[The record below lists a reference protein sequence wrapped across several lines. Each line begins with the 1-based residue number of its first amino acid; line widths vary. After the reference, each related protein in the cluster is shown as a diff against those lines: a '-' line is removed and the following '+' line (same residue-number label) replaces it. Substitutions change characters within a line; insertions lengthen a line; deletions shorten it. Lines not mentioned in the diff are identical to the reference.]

1 MGEVHT
7 VRASG
12 QLRPSARN
20 IDSCRAPRRTAGWCS
35 ARGTLQP
42 GIRAARFR
50 RTAGS
55 HAWLW
60 LSAPAR
66 PGMRNRMSDGGS
78 GMKAQQVEMFV
89 RAMATPADT
98 TGLQEL
104 ADSGKIRPETLV
116 ALVGKTEGTGAHDDW
131 GRVWADVVLRDWTGR
146 FLGIPAGDVA
156 KQVIFVLSGGC
167 PGVITPHIAAVTR
180 EWVEVPDKAASASD
194 DKRLVVGRAGSD
206 PMPPEEV
213 GRMGQIRKVAE
224 ATRAAMADAGLT
236 DPKDVHLVMV
246 KVPGLTTASIKDA
259 ESRGKTVVSHDLTFG
274 PEGAGVY
281 ANDAAALGV
290 AMALGE
296 VPESSLSDD
305 VVRRDWDLYS
315 EVAMTSSGG
324 EKRHGEVVVFGNSTT
339 SQSMLRIGHAVTKDF
354 IDAEGV
360 RNALRSAGLQCNGL
374 PAESDLSRLVHVF
387 AKSVIPGSDQIRGQR
402 ITLLDDVDA
411 YQIGK
416 ALGGMLVA
424 SVTGR
429 TTNYVS
435 GGERNSHQGPP
446 GGNIVA
452 AVVRTEATP

>member
-1 MGEVHT
+1 
-7 VRASG
+7 
-12 QLRPSARN
+12 
-20 IDSCRAPRRTAGWCS
+20 
-35 ARGTLQP
+35 
-42 GIRAARFR
+42 
-50 RTAGS
+50 
-55 HAWLW
+55 
-60 LSAPAR
+60 
-66 PGMRNRMSDGGS
+66 
-78 GMKAQQVEMFV
+78 MKVQRVDMFV
-89 RAMATPADT
+89 SAMATPADT
-98 TGLQEL
+98 SGLQKL
-104 ADSGKIRPETLV
+104 ADSGKIKPDTLV
-116 ALVGKTEGTGAHDDW
+116 ALVGKTEGTGFHDDW
-131 GRVWADVVLRDWTGR
+131 GRVWADVALREWTAE
-146 FLGIPAGDVA
+146 FLGIRVDEVA
-156 KQVIFVLSGGC
+156 KHVIFVLSGGC
-167 PGVITPHIAAVTR
+167 PGVITPHIAAISR
-180 EWVEVPDKAASASD
+180 ELVEVPDRDVHAGGE
-194 DKRLVVGRAGSD
+194 KRLVVGRAGSD

-224 ATRAAMADAGLT
+224 ATLRAMEDAGLT

-274 PEGAGVY
+274 PEGAGSY

-296 VPESSLSDD
+296 VPESALSDG
-305 VVRRDWDLYS
+305 VVRRNWDLYS

-324 EKRHGEVVVFGNSTT
+324 EKRHGEVVVFGNSA
-339 SQSMLRIGHAVTKDF
+339 SSLSALRIGHAVTRDF

-360 RNALRSAGLQCNGL
+360 RKALRSAGLHFKDGL
-374 PAESDLSRLVHVF
+374 PDEADLSRLVHVF

-402 ITLLDDVDA
+402 ITLLDDADA

-452 AVVRTEATP
+452 AVVRADT

>member
-1 MGEVHT
+1 
-7 VRASG
+7 
-12 QLRPSARN
+12 
-20 IDSCRAPRRTAGWCS
+20 
-35 ARGTLQP
+35 
-42 GIRAARFR
+42 
-50 RTAGS
+50 
-55 HAWLW
+55 
-60 LSAPAR
+60 
-66 PGMRNRMSDGGS
+66 
-78 GMKAQQVEMFV
+78 MKAQRVEMFV
-89 RAMATPADT
+89 CPSATPADT
-98 TGLQEL
+98 SGLQRL
-104 ADSGKIRPETLV
+104 ADAGKIKPETLV

-131 GRVWADVVLRDWTGR
+131 GRVWADVALREWTAK
-146 FLGIPAGDVA
+146 FLGIRVDDVA

-180 EWVEVPDKAASASD
+180 EWVEIPDVNAQQ

-206 PMPPEEV
+206 AIAPEEV
-213 GRMGQIRKVAE
+213 GRMGMIRKVAQATHE
-224 ATRAAMADAGLT
+224 AMQDGALS

-246 KVPGLTTASIKDA
+246 KVPGLTVASIKDA

-274 PEGAGVY
+274 PEGAGSY

-296 VPESSLSDD
+296 VPESSLSDE
-305 VVRRDWDLYS
+305 VVRRNWDLYS

-324 EKRHGEVVVFGNSTT
+324 EKRHGEVVVFGNSNT
-339 SQSMLRIGHAVTKDF
+339 SQSPLRIGHSVTRDF

-360 RNALRSAGLQCNGL
+360 RKALRSAGLLFKDGL
-374 PAESDLSRLVHVF
+374 PDEADLTRLVHVF
-387 AKSVIPGSDQIRGQR
+387 AKSVIPGSDQVRGQR
-402 ITLLDDVDA
+402 ITLLDDADA

-452 AVVRTEATP
+452 AVVRADS

>member
-1 MGEVHT
+1 
-7 VRASG
+7 
-12 QLRPSARN
+12 
-20 IDSCRAPRRTAGWCS
+20 
-35 ARGTLQP
+35 
-42 GIRAARFR
+42 
-50 RTAGS
+50 
-55 HAWLW
+55 
-60 LSAPAR
+60 
-66 PGMRNRMSDGGS
+66 
-78 GMKAQQVEMFV
+78 MKAQRVEMFV
-89 RAMATPADT
+89 CPMASPSDT
-98 TGLQEL
+98 SGLQKL
-104 ADSGKIRPETLV
+104 ADERRIRPDSLV

-131 GRVWADVVLRDWTGR
+131 GRVWADVALREWTSK
-146 FLGIPAGDVA
+146 FLGIPVADVA
-156 KQVIFVLSGGC
+156 SRVIFVLSGGC
-167 PGVITPHIAAVTR
+167 PGVITPHIVAVTR
-180 EWVEVPDKAASASD
+180 EWIEVPDSRGKGGH
-194 DKRLVVGRAGSD
+194 DKRLVVGVAGSD

-224 ATRAAMADAGLT
+224 AARRAMADAGLT
-236 DPKDVHLVMV
+236 DPTDVHLVMV

-296 VPESSLSDD
+296 VPEAALSDS
-305 VVRRDWDLYS
+305 VVRRNWDLFS

-324 EKRHGEVVVFGNSTT
+324 EKRHGEVVVFGNSST
-339 SQSMLRIGHAVTKDF
+339 SQSKLQIGHAVTKDF

-360 RNALRSAGLQCNGL
+360 RNALRSAGLKFNGGL
-374 PAESDLSRLVHVF
+374 PDEGDLSRLVHVF
-387 AKSVIPGSDQIRGQR
+387 AKSVIPGSDQVRGQR
-402 ITLLDDVDA
+402 ITLLDDADA

-446 GGNIVA
+446 GGNIIA
-452 AVVRTEATP
+452 AVVRTER

>member
-1 MGEVHT
+1 
-7 VRASG
+7 
-12 QLRPSARN
+12 
-20 IDSCRAPRRTAGWCS
+20 
-35 ARGTLQP
+35 
-42 GIRAARFR
+42 
-50 RTAGS
+50 
-55 HAWLW
+55 
-60 LSAPAR
+60 
-66 PGMRNRMSDGGS
+66 
-78 GMKAQQVEMFV
+78 MKAQRVEMFV
-89 RAMATPADT
+89 CPSATPADT
-98 TGLQEL
+98 SGLQEL
-104 ADSGKIRPETLV
+104 ADAGKLKPDTLV

-131 GRVWADVVLRDWTGR
+131 GRVWADVALREWTAR
-146 FLGIPAGDVA
+146 FLGVPVDEVSRH
-156 KQVIFVLSGGC
+156 VIFVLSGGC
-167 PGVITPHIAAVTR
+167 PGVITPHLAAVTR
-180 EWVEVPDKAASASD
+180 EWVEAPDRGRDD

-206 PMPPEEV
+206 AIAPEEV
-213 GRMGQIRKVAE
+213 GRMGMIRKVAMATHE
-224 ATRAAMADAGLT
+224 AMQDAALT

-296 VPESSLSDD
+296 VPEALLSDA
-305 VVRRDWDLYS
+305 VVRRNWDLYS

-324 EKRHGEVVVFGNSTT
+324 EKRHGEVVVFGNSNA
-339 SQSMLRIGHAVTKDF
+339 SRSNLRIGHAVTRDF
-354 IDAEGV
+354 IDADGV
-360 RNALRSAGLQCNGL
+360 RNALRSAGLHFTDGL
-374 PAESDLSRLVHVF
+374 PDEKDLASRLVHVF

-402 ITLLDDVDA
+402 ITLLDDADA

-452 AVVRTEATP
+452 AVVRAET

>member
-1 MGEVHT
+1 
-7 VRASG
+7 
-12 QLRPSARN
+12 L
-20 IDSCRAPRRTAGWCS
+20 
-35 ARGTLQP
+35 
-42 GIRAARFR
+42 
-50 RTAGS
+50 
-55 HAWLW
+55 
-60 LSAPAR
+60 
-66 PGMRNRMSDGGS
+66 
-78 GMKAQQVEMFV
+78 KAQKVEMFV
-89 RAMATPADT
+89 CSMATPADT
-98 TGLQEL
+98 SGLQQL
-104 ADSGKIRPETLV
+104 ADSGKIRPDTLV

-131 GRVWADVVLRDWTGR
+131 GRVWADVVLREWTGK

-180 EWVEVPDKAASASD
+180 AWVDVPDESNDSREKT
-194 DKRLVVGRAGSD
+194 LVVGRAGSE

-224 ATRAAMADAGLT
+224 ATHRAMTDAGLT

-259 ESRGKTVVSHDLTFG
+259 ESRGKSVVSHDLTFG
-274 PEGAGVY
+274 PEGAGAY

-296 VPESSLSDD
+296 VLESSLSDD
-305 VVRRDWDLYS
+305 VVRRNWDLYS

-324 EKRHGEVVVFGNSTT
+324 EKRHGEVVVFGNSTN
-339 SQSMLRIGHAVTKDF
+339 SRSDIRIGHAVTRDF
-354 IDAEGV
+354 IDAEGI
-360 RNALRSAGLQCNGL
+360 RNALRSAGLHFKEL
-374 PAESDLSRLVHVF
+374 PAEADLSRLVHVF

-402 ITLLDDVDA
+402 ITLLDDADA

-452 AVVRTEATP
+452 AVIRV

>member
-1 MGEVHT
+1 V
-7 VRASG
+7 
-12 QLRPSARN
+12 
-20 IDSCRAPRRTAGWCS
+20 
-35 ARGTLQP
+35 
-42 GIRAARFR
+42 
-50 RTAGS
+50 
-55 HAWLW
+55 
-60 LSAPAR
+60 
-66 PGMRNRMSDGGS
+66 
-78 GMKAQQVEMFV
+78 KAQKVEMFV
-89 RAMATPADT
+89 VPMAAPSDT
-98 TGLQEL
+98 SGLQRL
-104 ADSGKIRPETLV
+104 ADEGKIKPDTLV
-116 ALVGKTEGTGAHDDW
+116 AIAGKTEGTGQHDDW
-131 GRVWADVVLRDWTGR
+131 GRVWADVALRQWTAK
-146 FLGIPAGDVA
+146 FVGIPLDDVA

-167 PGVITPHIAAVTR
+167 PGVITPHIAVVTR
-180 EWVEVPDKAASASD
+180 EWVEVPETGAE
-194 DKRLVVGRAGSD
+194 KRLVVGRAGSD

-224 ATRAAMADAGLT
+224 ATHRAMADAGLT
-236 DPKDVHLVMV
+236 DPRDIHLVMV

-259 ESRGKTVVSHDLTFG
+259 ETRGKSVVSHDLTFG

-296 VPESSLSDD
+296 VKESALSDG
-305 VVRRDWDLYS
+305 VVRRDWSLYS

-324 EKRHGEVVVFGNSTT
+324 EKRHGEVLVFGNSSG
-339 SQSMLRIGHAVTKDF
+339 SQSSLVIGHAVTQDF

-360 RNALRSAGLQCNGL
+360 RNALRSAGLRFTGGL
-374 PAESDLSRLVHVF
+374 PDEADLSRLVHVF

-446 GGNIVA
+446 GGNIIA
-452 AVVRTEATP
+452 AVVRTD

>member
-1 MGEVHT
+1 
-7 VRASG
+7 
-12 QLRPSARN
+12 
-20 IDSCRAPRRTAGWCS
+20 
-35 ARGTLQP
+35 
-42 GIRAARFR
+42 
-50 RTAGS
+50 
-55 HAWLW
+55 
-60 LSAPAR
+60 
-66 PGMRNRMSDGGS
+66 
-78 GMKAQQVEMFV
+78 MKAQRVELFICP
-89 RAMATPADT
+89 MATPADT
-98 TGLQEL
+98 AGLQAL
-104 ADSGKIRPETLV
+104 VDSGKVKPDTLV

-131 GRVWADVVLRDWTGR
+131 GRVWADVALREWTSR
-146 FLGIPAGDVA
+146 FLGIPVTEVA
-156 KQVIFVLSGGC
+156 TQVIFVLSGGC
-167 PGVITPHIAAVTR
+167 PGVITPHIVAVTR
-180 EWVEVPDKAASASD
+180 ELVEVPDDSTGAGQNKEP
-194 DKRLVVGRAGSD
+194 DKRLVVGRAGSEA
-206 PMPPEEV
+206 MPPEEV

-224 ATRAAMADAGLT
+224 ATRKAMDDAGLT
-236 DPKDVHLVMV
+236 NPRDVHLVMV

-274 PEGAGVY
+274 PEGAGAY

-296 VPESSLSDD
+296 VPESALSDE

-324 EKRHGEVVVFGNSTT
+324 EKRHGEVVLFGNSSA
-339 SQSMLRIGHAVTKDF
+339 SQSAVRIGHAVTKDF

-360 RNALRSAGLQCNGL
+360 RNALRSAGLRFGNGL
-374 PAESDLSRLVHVF
+374 PSETELSRLVHVF

-402 ITLLDDVDA
+402 ITLLDDSDA

-416 ALGGMLVA
+416 ALGGMLIA

-452 AVVRTEATP
+452 AVVKA

>member
-1 MGEVHT
+1 
-7 VRASG
+7 
-12 QLRPSARN
+12 
-20 IDSCRAPRRTAGWCS
+20 
-35 ARGTLQP
+35 
-42 GIRAARFR
+42 
-50 RTAGS
+50 
-55 HAWLW
+55 
-60 LSAPAR
+60 
-66 PGMRNRMSDGGS
+66 
-78 GMKAQQVEMFV
+78 MKAQRVELFV
-89 RAMATPADT
+89 CPMATPADT
-98 TGLQEL
+98 SGLQQL
-104 ADSGKIRPETLV
+104 ADAGKIRPDTLV

-131 GRVWADVVLRDWTGR
+131 GRVWADVVLREWTGK
-146 FLGIPAGDVA
+146 FLGIPVADVA

-167 PGVITPHIAAVTR
+167 PGVITPHVAAVSR
-180 EWVEVPDKAASASD
+180 DWVEVPDGESGARG

-213 GRMGQIRKVAE
+213 GRMGQIRKVAA
-224 ATRAAMADAGLT
+224 ATHLAMADAGLT

-274 PEGAGVY
+274 PEGAGAY

-290 AMALGE
+290 AMAIGE
-296 VPESSLSDD
+296 VPEAALSDE
-305 VVRRDWDLYS
+305 VVRANWDLYS

-339 SQSMLRIGHAVTKDF
+339 SRSDLRIGHAVTRDF
-354 IDAEGV
+354 IDAEGI
-360 RNALRSAGLQCNGL
+360 RNALRSAGLHFKEL
-374 PAESDLSRLVHVF
+374 PAEADLSRLVHVF

-402 ITLLDDVDA
+402 ITLLDDADA

-452 AVVRTEATP
+452 AVVRA

>member
-1 MGEVHT
+1 
-7 VRASG
+7 
-12 QLRPSARN
+12 
-20 IDSCRAPRRTAGWCS
+20 
-35 ARGTLQP
+35 
-42 GIRAARFR
+42 
-50 RTAGS
+50 
-55 HAWLW
+55 
-60 LSAPAR
+60 
-66 PGMRNRMSDGGS
+66 
-78 GMKAQQVEMFV
+78 MKVQKVEMFV
-89 RAMATPADT
+89 VPMAAPSDT
-98 TGLQEL
+98 SGLQEL
-104 ADSGKIRPETLV
+104 ADAGKIKPDTLV
-116 ALVGKTEGTGAHDDW
+116 AIAGKTEGTGQHDDW
-131 GRVWADVVLRDWTGR
+131 GRVWADVALRQWTAK
-146 FLGIPAGDVA
+146 FVGIPVDDVA

-167 PGVITPHIAAVTR
+167 PGVITPHIAVVTR
-180 EWVEVPDKAASASD
+180 EWVEVPVSSSKA

-224 ATRAAMADAGLT
+224 ATRRAMADAGLT

-259 ESRGKTVVSHDLTFG
+259 ETRGKSVVSHDLTFG
-274 PEGAGVY
+274 PEGAGAY

-296 VPESSLSDD
+296 VPESSLSDE

-324 EKRHGEVVVFGNSTT
+324 EKRHGEVVAFGNSTNSR
-339 SQSMLRIGHAVTKDF
+339 SQLRIGHAVTRDF
-354 IDAEGV
+354 IDAEGI
-360 RNALRSAGLQCNGL
+360 RNALRSAGLHFNGL
-374 PAESDLSRLVHVF
+374 PAEADLSRLVHVF

-402 ITLLDDVDA
+402 ITLLDDADA

-452 AVVRTEATP
+452 AVVRTDA

>member
-1 MGEVHT
+1 
-7 VRASG
+7 
-12 QLRPSARN
+12 
-20 IDSCRAPRRTAGWCS
+20 
-35 ARGTLQP
+35 
-42 GIRAARFR
+42 
-50 RTAGS
+50 
-55 HAWLW
+55 
-60 LSAPAR
+60 
-66 PGMRNRMSDGGS
+66 
-78 GMKAQQVEMFV
+78 MKAQRVEMFV
-89 RAMATPADT
+89 CPSATPADT
-98 TGLQEL
+98 SGLQAL
-104 ADSGKIRPETLV
+104 ADAGKIKPGTLV

-131 GRVWADVVLRDWTGR
+131 GRVWADVALRQWTAG
-146 FLGIPAGDVA
+146 FLGIPVDDVA
-156 KQVIFVLSGGC
+156 KHVIFVLSGGC

-180 EWVEVPDKAASASD
+180 EWVEVPEARAGG

-206 PMPPEEV
+206 AMPPEEV

-224 ATRAAMADAGLT
+224 ATHRAMADAGLT

-274 PEGAGVY
+274 PEGAGAY

-296 VPESSLSDD
+296 VPESSLSDE
-305 VVRRDWDLYS
+305 VVRRNWDLYS

-324 EKRHGEVVVFGNSTT
+324 EKRHGEVVVFGNSSA
-339 SQSMLRIGHAVTKDF
+339 SQSSLRIGHAVTRDF
-354 IDAEGV
+354 IDAQGV
-360 RNALRSAGLQCNGL
+360 RDALRSAGLRFKDGL
-374 PAESDLSRLVHVF
+374 PDEADLPRLVHVF
-387 AKSVIPGSDQIRGQR
+387 AKSVIPGSDQVRGQR
-402 ITLLDDVDA
+402 ITLLDDADA

-452 AVVRTEATP
+452 AVVRAD

>member
-1 MGEVHT
+1 
-7 VRASG
+7 
-12 QLRPSARN
+12 
-20 IDSCRAPRRTAGWCS
+20 
-35 ARGTLQP
+35 
-42 GIRAARFR
+42 
-50 RTAGS
+50 
-55 HAWLW
+55 
-60 LSAPAR
+60 
-66 PGMRNRMSDGGS
+66 
-78 GMKAQQVEMFV
+78 MKAQSVELFV
-89 RAMATPADT
+89 CPMATPADT
-98 TGLQEL
+98 TGLQRL
-104 ADSGKIRPETLV
+104 ADEGKIKPDTLV
-116 ALVGKTEGTGAHDDW
+116 ALVGKTEGTGFHDDW
-131 GRVWADVVLRDWTGR
+131 GRVWADVVLREWTGR

-180 EWVEVPDKAASASD
+180 KWVEVPDDKSQA
-194 DKRLVVGRAGSD
+194 KRLVVGRAGSE

-224 ATRAAMADAGLT
+224 ATHRAMADAGLT

-246 KVPGLTTASIKDA
+246 KVPGLTTATIKDA

-296 VPESSLSDD
+296 VPESSLSDAI
-305 VVRRDWDLYS
+305 VRRNWDLYS

-324 EKRHGEVVVFGNSTT
+324 EKRHGEVVVFGNSTA
-339 SQSMLRIGHAVTKDF
+339 SRSLLVIGHAVTKDF

-360 RNALRSAGLQCNGL
+360 RNALRAAGLHFNGL
-374 PAESDLSRLVHVF
+374 PSETDLSRLVHVF

-402 ITLLDDVDA
+402 ITLLDDADA

-452 AVVRTEATP
+452 AVVRA